1 MIIHNNI
8 KMEDVVMYDVSVIGD
23 IVMDFTPVSMSK
35 GHLAYETNVGGT
47 ATNLAA
53 TVSKFG
59 MNTLFTGKAGND
71 FMGKDGL
78 NLLKDLG
85 VDVSGYIIEDGQFT
99 THAFVTLKEGERSF
113 ALIRKGAAD
122 EDLKLQDVNIEQ
134 ILDTKMIYV
143 TGMGFTRDPIRETSF
158 TLLKEAQ
165 KRGIFTAIDVNYRE
179 SLWDSQVGF
188 INQIREVI
196 PYLDLYK
203 STDEE
208 ALIITGESTLT
219 QAAEKISAL
228 GPKLVV
234 LSCGEKGAYYYYQ
247 GIQGHLNAYDIEAVD
262 TTGAGDCFMGAL
274 LYKLHEKELEMDF
287 HEEELDGIIDF
298 CNAAGGLSINKRG
311 GVTGIPSRGEV
322 IRCQNTMPKKENLL
336 NAI

>member
-1 MIIHNNI
+1 
-8 KMEDVVMYDVSVIGD
+8 MYDISVIGD
-23 IVMDFTPVSMSK
+23 VIMDFTPVLMSK
-35 GHLAYETNVGGT
+35 GHLVYEPNVGGT
-47 ATNLAA
+47 AINLAA
-53 TVSKFG
+53 TVSKLG

-71 FMGKDGL
+71 FMGKEGL
-78 NLLKDLG
+78 NTLKELG

-99 THAFVTLKEGERSF
+99 THTFVTLREGERSF

-134 ILDTKMIYV
+134 ILDTKMLYV

-158 TLLKEAQ
+158 TLLKEAK
-165 KRGIFTAIDVNYRE
+165 KREIFTAIDVNYRE
-179 SLWDSQVGF
+179 SLWDSLDEF

-208 ALIITGESTLT
+208 ALIITGESTLER
-219 QAAEKISAL
+219 AADKISAL
-228 GPKLVV
+228 GPKLIV

-247 GIQGHLNAYDIEAVD
+247 GIRGHLNAYDIETVD

-274 LYKLHEKELEMDF
+274 LYKLLEKELQMNFNEK
-287 HEEELDGIIDF
+287 ELAGIIDF
-298 CNAAGGLSINKRG
+298 CNAAGGLSISKRG

-322 IRCQNTMPKKENLL
+322 IRCLETMPKKEILMSV
-336 NAI
+336 I